1 LLFFGGIVWTM
12 NKSPEQLDAWLR
24 FVIGIVFSLTVF
36 AMVVL
41 SLYSVIFV
49 TQPMNGIAPADKNFF
64 YLLNDMSKYILGS
77 LATLLAI
84 KGKDVLSNKAEPEKE
99 KKDDSTSST
108 S

>member
-1 LLFFGGIVWTM
+1 M
-12 NKSPEQLDAWLR
+12 EKSPEQLDALLR

-36 AMVVL
+36 GMVIL

-49 TQPMNGIAPADKNFF
+49 TQPMNAIAPADKNFF

-84 KGKDVLSNKAEPEKE
+84 KGKDVLSDKAPQPAPEDQSKE
-99 KKDDSTSST
+99 KKDDSTAST
-108 S
+108 T

>member
-1 LLFFGGIVWTM
+1 M
-12 NKSPEQLDAWLR
+12 KKSPEQLDALLR

-36 AMVVL
+36 GMVIL

-49 TQPMNGIAPADKNFF
+49 TQPMNAIAPADKNFF

-84 KGKDVLSNKAEPEKE
+84 KGKDVLSNKTEGEPPVDNSEE
-99 KKDDSTSST
+99 KKDDSNSRPA
-108 S
+108 

>member
-1 LLFFGGIVWTM
+1 M
-12 NKSPEQLDAWLR
+12 NKSPEQLDAMLR

-36 AMVVL
+36 SMVVL

-49 TQPMNGIAPADKNFF
+49 TQPMNAIAPADKNFF

-84 KGKDVLSNKAEPEKE
+84 KGKDVLSNKSEAEPEPPKE
-99 KKDDSTSST
+99 KKDDSTAST
-108 S
+108 P